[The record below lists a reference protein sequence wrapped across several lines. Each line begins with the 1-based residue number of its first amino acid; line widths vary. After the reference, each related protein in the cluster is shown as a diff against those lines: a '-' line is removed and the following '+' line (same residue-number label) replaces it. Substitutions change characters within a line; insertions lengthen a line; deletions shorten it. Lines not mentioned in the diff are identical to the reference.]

1 MTSAYGF
8 LYYGSIRLFILGHTY
23 IYGHTYD
30 ICLVGLIVQFSTQ
43 IHNVPACLSPSWAIL
58 IILRCD
64 RVSISGVLGLIVM

>member
-8 LYYGSIRLFILGHTY
+8 LYYGSIRYIYPGHT
-23 IYGHTYD
+23 YGHTYD

-58 IILRCD
+58 IRLRCD